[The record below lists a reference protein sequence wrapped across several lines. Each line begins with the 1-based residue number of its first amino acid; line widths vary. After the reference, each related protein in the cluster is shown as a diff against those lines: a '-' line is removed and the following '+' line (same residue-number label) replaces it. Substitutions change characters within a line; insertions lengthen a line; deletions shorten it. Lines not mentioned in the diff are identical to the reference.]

1 MSCNKRKVSAYL
13 SFVDARGRLV
23 AGLSVFESPRLRV
36 LDDVAAGERRI
47 CPLRLDDALARVFF
61 GIG

>member
-13 SFVDARGRLV
+13 SFVDAHGCLV
-23 AGLSVFESPRLRV
+23 AGSSVFESPCLQV
-36 LDDVAAGERRI
+36 LDDVAASERQI
-47 CPLRLDDALARVFF
+47 CLLRLDDALARVFF